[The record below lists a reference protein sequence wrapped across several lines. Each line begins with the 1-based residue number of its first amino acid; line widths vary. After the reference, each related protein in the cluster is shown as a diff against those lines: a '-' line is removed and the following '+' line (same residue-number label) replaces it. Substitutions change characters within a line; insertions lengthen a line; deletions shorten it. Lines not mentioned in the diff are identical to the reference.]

1 MKLLASLGSFGL
13 AMWMFVASAVGAVPP
28 AEKLLPPDTLF
39 LLTVPDWDGATAA
52 AKDFPLV
59 QMWNDP
65 AMKPFTYKFETKLRE
80 MVGEQDPN
88 FKKDWPEFK
97 ALFGGQVTLALLR
110 GEWPTEPGATPQ
122 LVFLMDVKDKA
133 KALRDF
139 IERWEKRD
147 ADAGKTIER
156 ETLRGVKFSRTRSNN
171 GDGGANK
178 SEPFAGQ
185 SGSLLLASEST
196 MALVALMR
204 PRSAKSTM
212 PRDTPGFNA

>member
-13 AMWMFVASAVGAVPP
+13 ATWMFVASAVGAVPP

-97 ALFGGQVTLALLR
+97 EIGRAHV
-110 GEWPTEPGATPQ
+110 
-122 LVFLMDVKDKA
+122 
-133 KALRDF
+133 
-139 IERWEKRD
+139 
-147 ADAGKTIER
+147 
-156 ETLRGVKFSRTRSNN
+156 
-171 GDGGANK
+171 
-178 SEPFAGQ
+178 
-185 SGSLLLASEST
+185 
-196 MALVALMR
+196 
-204 PRSAKSTM
+204 
-212 PRDTPGFNA
+212 